1 MGLSHIEKIDLTEQQ
16 PWFFI
21 GKPVLNY
28 TLKQLRY
35 VEAAGRLGSITKAAT
50 ELSISQS
57 SITAAIDAVEGG
69 LGYDMFIRTPARG
82 ILPTPQGA
90 EALAMIRGFIQ
101 QSRHFEAEMV
111 AVAGG
116 LSGSVRV
123 ACYATAA
130 PTVLP
135 PILSGV
141 TANFPDMTFSIFEG
155 SIERV
160 MEYLDKGEAD
170 LAFSYLAY
178 TEPRHAFEPLF
189 DAPPFAI
196 VPRKDPLA
204 RKSIVT
210 LADLAERPFI
220 MLDLPGARDYF
231 ADLFASAGLN
241 PRIGHSTRSSEI
253 LRALVGIGFGV
264 SLLNIRPLGY
274 HETDSD
280 YAIVP
285 IKDAIAPPTFGIV
298 TMKGL
303 KPPQVVKA
311 FVDSCI
317 AMKKRREFDALVS
330 KTPPRSTTK

>member
-1 MGLSHIEKIDLTEQQ
+1 MAL
-16 PWFFI
+16 
-21 GKPVLNY
+21 LNY

-69 LGYDMFIRTPARG
+69 LGYDLFIRTPARG

-90 EALAMIRGFIQ
+90 EALTMIRVFIQ
-101 QSRHFEAEMV
+101 QSRHFEAEMI

-130 PTVLP
+130 PAVLP

-141 TANFPDMTFSIFEG
+141 SGNFPDMSFSILEG

-170 LAFSYLAY
+170 LAFSYSAY
-178 TEPRHAFEPLF
+178 IEPRHAFEPLF

-204 RKSIVT
+204 GRPIVS
-210 LADLAERPFI
+210 LADIAERPLI

-231 ADLFASAGLN
+231 AGLFSSAGLT
-241 PRIGHSTRSSEI
+241 PRIAHSTRSSEI

-285 IKDAIAPPTFGIV
+285 IKDAIPPPTFGIV
-298 TMKGL
+298 TIKGL
-303 KPPQVVKA
+303 EQPKVVKA

-317 AMKKRREFDALVS
+317 EMKKRRAFDLLVS
-330 KTPPRSTTK
+330 NTSHTSTME